1 MLEDQ
6 PNFVGAEIMILRRTS
21 LSNQFQNRLRF
32 LRGESRC
39 EGLGMAMDPHRR
51 AITMLHIKE
60 WFLLKSPLRKNIVSK
75 SLKEKFKSCWI
86 KISSLQFPLKTKTMI
101 SLNGICLYKEAI
113 FTPDR
118 TTQVRLVFDTSAK
131 GPRGKSL
138 NEHLE
143 KGPNYIS
150 RLPNVLMAWR
160 FDKVAYTGD
169 VRKMFNQVL
178 IHPTDQVF
186 HRFLWRTNESLTQK
200 VYQWNRH
207 LWRQTSPRYSYRSNH
222 YLS

>member
-60 WFLLKSPLRKNIVSK
+60 WFLLKSALRLKYCLEIVEREVQKLLDEDFVVEIPPENVNHDQPERYLPLQAV
-75 SLKEKFKSCWI
+75 
-86 KISSLQFPLKTKTMI
+86 
-101 SLNGICLYKEAI
+101 

-118 TTQVRLVFDTSAK
+118 STQVPLVFDASAK
-131 GPRGKSL
+131 GPRGKLL

-143 KGPNYIS
+143 KGPNYIN

-160 FDKVAYTGD
+160 FDKVAYTRD

-207 LWRQTSPRYSYRSNH
+207 L
-222 YLS
+222 

>member
-1 MLEDQ
+1 MISSEKSFKKKYCLEIVEREVQKLLDQDFVVEIPPENVNHDQ
-6 PNFVGAEIMILRRTS
+6 P
-21 LSNQFQNRLRF
+21 
-32 LRGESRC
+32 
-39 EGLGMAMDPHRR
+39 
-51 AITMLHIKE
+51 E
-60 WFLLKSPLRKNIVSK
+60 WYLPLQAV
-75 SLKEKFKSCWI
+75 
-86 KISSLQFPLKTKTMI
+86 
-101 SLNGICLYKEAI
+101 
-113 FTPDR
+113 FTHDR
-118 TTQVRLVFDTSAK
+118 TTELRLVFDTSAK

-143 KGPNYIS
+143 KGPNYIN

-207 LWRQTSPRYSYRSNH
+207 L
-222 YLS
+222 